1 MRDKILTISIAAYN
15 SEKYIRSCLDSV
27 LNCKKHDKLEI
38 FVIDDGGI
46 DKTLEIAKEYVD
58 KHPNIIFSIHKENG
72 GWGSTVNYS
81 IDNATGKYIKLLD
94 ADDEFNSDKLDEYI
108 DFLEKCNDDLII
120 TPYIENNI
128 INNACKN
135 VDDKPLQMHSFT
147 VRSEVL
153 KKNNIKLTEKCFYT
167 DIEYVFLALGVSKSK
182 SNFDKHIYVYNVG
195 YEEQSVNN
203 KQFVKHIDEHE
214 TVCKSVLSIY
224 GDISNKELCIDKKL
238 VFDRLLELIYKHYSV
253 LYMLPINNRSLQRIE
268 EFDNYIKNNTN
279 LYEAIRLRRVRLLRL
294 NKYFYYPVAMFLH
307 FRSSI
312 FNFIKGLR

>member
-1 MRDKILTISIAAYN
+1 MNNKILTISIAAYN
-15 SEKYIRSCLDSV
+15 SEKYIRRCLDSV
-27 LNCKKHDKLEI
+27 LNCKNHDKLEI
-38 FVIDDGGI
+38 FIIDDGGI
-46 DKTLEIAKEYVD
+46 DKTLEIAKEYAD
-58 KHPNIIFSIHKENG
+58 KYPNIITPIHKENG

-81 IDNATGKYIKLLD
+81 IDNATGKYLKILD
-94 ADDEFNSDKLDEYI
+94 ADDEFNSVELDEYI
-108 DFLEKCNDDLII
+108 YYLEKCKEDLII
-120 TPYIENNI
+120 TPYIEKNIVNNT
-128 INNACKN
+128 CTN

-182 SNFDKHIYVYNVG
+182 SNFGKHIYVYNVG
-195 YEEQSVNN
+195 YEGQSVNN

-238 VFDRLLELIYKHYSV
+238 VFDRLLELIYKHYSI
-253 LYMLPINNRSLQRIE
+253 LYMLPIENRSLQRIE

>member
-1 MRDKILTISIAAYN
+1 MKDKILTISIAAYN
-15 SEKYIRSCLDSV
+15 SEKYIRRCLDSV
-27 LNCKKHDKLEI
+27 LNCNNYDKLEI

-46 DKTLEIAKEYVD
+46 DKTLEIAKEYAD
-58 KHPNIIFSIHKENG
+58 KYTNIIFSIHKENG

-94 ADDEFNSDKLDEYI
+94 ADDEFNSYKLDEYI

-120 TPYIENNI
+120 TPYIEKNI

-135 VDDKPLQMHSFT
+135 IDDKPLQMHSFT

-153 KKNNIKLTEKCFYT
+153 KKNNIRLTEKCFYT

-182 SNFDKHIYVYNVG
+182 FNYDKHIYVYNVG
-195 YEEQSVNN
+195 YEGQSVNN
-203 KQFVKHIDEHE
+203 KQFVKHINEHE

-238 VFDRLLELIYKHYSV
+238 VFDRLLELLYKHYSV
-253 LYMLPINNRSLQRIE
+253 LYMLPIGNRSLQRIE

-294 NKYFYYPVAMFLH
+294 NKYFYYPIAMFLH
-307 FRSSI
+307 FRSRV
-312 FNFIKGLR
+312 FNLIKELR